1 MEEENQKHY
10 YSIGEVSEL
19 LNVPPSTLRY
29 WEKEFDILKP
39 KKNAKGDR
47 LFTRSDLQNIKLIY
61 LLVKEKGYTIDGA
74 KAQLKNK
81 LSAEQKKLQI
91 VERLKHVRS
100 FLADIKEAL

>member
-47 LFTRSDLQNIKLIY
+47 LFTRSDLQHIKLIY